1 MMLFM
6 NENEIQFS
14 SLPSNHEIELMEKE
28 WDIENSDLREFDR
41 ELGA

>member
-1 MMLFM
+1 M

-14 SLPSNHEIELMEKE
+14 AIPSNEEIRLMEKE
-28 WDIENSDLREFDR
+28 ADHEARDLREFDR